1 MILSAPL
8 PWRDDEWKVILR
20 QAIRDTESLR
30 KGLNLQEEDIDWIE
44 DPDFPLLVPEPF
56 LSRMERENP
65 MDPLLLQVAPSSR
78 EQAARE
84 GYTKDPLREQ
94 TAEVALGTLH
104 KYRGRVLHIASP
116 ACPIH
121 CRYCFRQHYPYPR
134 IRDGATQSML
144 DFVRNDKSITEV
156 ILSGGDPL
164 TLSDLALK
172 KILVQIASVHHV
184 TTVRFHTR
192 FSVVIPQRI
201 TAGLLDCLR
210 NTRLRVVVVTH
221 INHPNEINSMV
232 ATSTDA
238 LRKANVMLLNQSVL
252 LRNINDSRNVLTN
265 LSHRLFDIG
274 VTPYY
279 LHLLDKVEG
288 TAHFDVPEQEAMQL
302 HGEIQS
308 ELPGYLV
315 PRLVR
320 EVPGSTAKTLISQ
333 SPSEY
338 SPTSTQTLDA

>member
-8 PWRDDEWKVILR
+8 PWPDDEWKVILR

-30 KGLNLQEEDIDWIE
+30 KAMNLRREDIDWTE
-44 DPDFPLLVPEPF
+44 DLDFPLLVPEPF
-56 LSRMERENP
+56 LSRMERGNP
-65 MDPLLLQVAPSSR
+65 TDPLLLQVAPSLR
-78 EQAARE
+78 EQATLE
-84 GYTKDPLREQ
+84 GYTKDPLEEQ
-94 TAEVALGTLH
+94 GTEVALGTLR
-104 KYRGRVLHIASP
+104 KYRGRVLHIASS

-121 CRYCFRQHYPYPR
+121 CRYCFRRHYPYSR

-144 DFVRNDKSITEV
+144 DFVRNDESTTEV

-172 KILVQIASVHHV
+172 KVLTQIASVDHV
-184 TTVRFHTR
+184 KTARFHTR

-210 NTRLRVVVVTH
+210 TTRLRVVVVVH
-221 INHPNEINSMV
+221 INHPNEIDSKV

-238 LRKANVMLLNQSVL
+238 LRKANVTLLNQSVL
-252 LRNINDSRNVLTN
+252 LRNINDSCDVLSN

-288 TAHFDVPEQEAMQL
+288 TAHFDVPEQEALQV
-302 HGEIQS
+302 HREIQS

-320 EVPGSTAKTLISQ
+320 EVPGSAAKTLIAQ
-333 SPSEY
+333 PSGEY
-338 SPTSTQTLDA
+338 SPMSA